1 MTDEPVGSSQKPPGL
16 SPEDAGR
23 IVADAAHRYFE
34 SRRSRV
40 DGFVDCHFSL
50 AGSAAIH
57 RKALGWDMLKA
68 PANIALAVPQLA
80 RKLAAAGAKAVGA
93 ERASV
98 YVSSRNLRLVRPYVG
113 KVSVPLWLNV

>member
-1 MTDEPVGSSQKPPGL
+1 
-16 SPEDAGR
+16 
-23 IVADAAHRYFE
+23 
-34 SRRSRV
+34 
-40 DGFVDCHFSL
+40 
-50 AGSAAIH
+50 
-57 RKALGWDMLKA
+57 MLKA

-80 RKLAAAGAKAVGA
+80 TKLAAAGAKAVGA